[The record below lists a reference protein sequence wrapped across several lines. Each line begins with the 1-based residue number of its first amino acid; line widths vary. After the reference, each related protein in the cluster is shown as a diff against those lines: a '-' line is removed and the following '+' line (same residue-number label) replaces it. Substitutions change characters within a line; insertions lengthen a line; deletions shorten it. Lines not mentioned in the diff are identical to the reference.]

1 MATGF
6 SYICSFAGV
15 KTFVDMRETIG
26 LSGTF
31 WTYAVL
37 SVFGLIFSL
46 IFVPETKGR
55 TLDEMEPKS
64 SNNYGGSVNDV
75 ATKAVV
81 AALKDTRVPKVEM
94 VRRMFALPPK
104 LT

>member
-1 MATGF
+1 MLGQLD
-6 SYICSFAGV
+6 G
-15 KTFVDMRETIG
+15 MRNSTHQNCFKQVC
-26 LSGTF
+26 L
-31 WTYAVL
+31 
-37 SVFGLIFSL
+37 
-46 IFVPETKGR
+46 
-55 TLDEMEPKS
+55 
-64 SNNYGGSVNDV
+64 NYGGSVNDV